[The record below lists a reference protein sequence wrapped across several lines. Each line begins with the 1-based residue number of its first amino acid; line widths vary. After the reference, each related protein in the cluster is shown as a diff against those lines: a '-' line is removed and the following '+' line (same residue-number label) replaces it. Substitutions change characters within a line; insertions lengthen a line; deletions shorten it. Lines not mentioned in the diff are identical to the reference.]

1 MSRQLIEAQ
10 RYEIYL
16 GLKRKWRKSRI
27 AAEIG
32 VSCSTV
38 CREVARNSN
47 ADGEYLWKQAQA
59 MADAR
64 RHVLEG
70 NHRKSPE
77 LWWRVEQMILDED
90 GNLLQYSCLENPMD
104 REAWKGI
111 ALRVKKS

>member
-38 CREVARNSN
+38 CREV
-47 ADGEYLWKQAQA
+47 
-59 MADAR
+59 
-64 RHVLEG
+64 
-70 NHRKSPE
+70 
-77 LWWRVEQMILDED
+77 
-90 GNLLQYSCLENPMD
+90 
-104 REAWKGI
+104 
-111 ALRVKKS
+111 